1 MLIEKITL
9 VGFGGIT
16 NESVDF
22 KADQVNLL
30 IEPNEFGKSTIAEC
44 VWATLFDFSEHSSN
58 KRLSHERE
66 NMKPWDEKAAYAAI
80 LDLVVGERTLRIN
93 RNFAEKT
100 VKVIDRGTGSD
111 VTAEFLGPD
120 DEDLVGLKLTGM
132 NSDLFRN
139 TCLVGQRHLDE
150 HHVATADVSTVLQGI
165 ADTASPS
172 ATAGSAVSALDGA
185 INSYNYDKRT
195 MHLDKAVEELEQERA
210 NLVKKIAAM
219 DDERKE
225 IADLLNNLASLDQQL
240 SGEAD
245 PALISRFDSLR
256 IDLMEVEKRLFH
268 IENRYDH
275 RVDLEKELRDL
286 EMNAPAQQ
294 QFLIKLNDLWTRRES
309 RQEDVAALGEQIAPQ
324 QEEYER
330 LDQEISEK
338 YKGVEEF
345 SLEEANTISGLAVN
359 IYKLQQEIN
368 NLQKDLQEQT
378 GRHLLKLQ
386 QSTAQHGIAL
396 DALRKLEKE
405 EIEEAKNYESLL
417 QMFYAQV
424 SEEDKRIQE
433 TKFGIDDLEE
443 RRKARRAH
451 NLGLAIGLFAFSLV
465 MFGAAALIRIM
476 ELKDI
481 PQLVILF
488 CVLLGLLAI
497 FCAFIFGGMFLN
509 YKYYLRVEAEEA
521 REEAGK
527 HKKALKAAN
536 SKIATLEAKL
546 SQLAVKTGAANK
558 TDLLRYINE
567 VSSHESVVSEQT
579 SHEKVV
585 ETEEQKMKKIQMD
598 LAYYFERAGRDT
610 DVIDSQRAMDLS
622 QDITQCRREKT
633 NLEEQ
638 FEEIRTARKQL
649 DFLVQEIEDTDREVL
664 HMLNQIGLDTTNGI
678 ESMRDEMVKLLETQS
693 RKQALSDEIARTDY
707 DLAGYADIRAAIE
720 QFEGERDGIQEKLN
734 EILAAF
740 PEMADLPDPDP
751 KNPPAAVLPWGG
763 PTDQDEIRAKKDEIL
778 VKIRTTCNN
787 RDELYLDAL
796 ESLDSIDHEM
806 VCTRRA
812 KQALQLARE
821 VIKQC
826 SSETYVDWATQLNKE
841 SQAVIE
847 GLDLDIEQVEFDA
860 NLNITVK
867 LKGHDRTFNS
877 KEVLA
882 KLSTGTREQIHWLAR
897 IIVSRYLS
905 QKESLPIILDEPF
918 SEADDTRFV
927 SMMKFL
933 IASILPN
940 HQVIVL
946 SCHHQRHQWLSTQL
960 GAEQQGKLAFRKREA
975 LKGEALE
982 SAAAS

>member
-9 VGFGGIT
+9 IGFGGIT

-22 KADQVNLL
+22 SADQLNLL

-66 NMKPWDEKAAYAAI
+66 NMKPWNESAKYEAV
-80 LDLVVGERTLRIN
+80 LDLLVGDRRLRIQ
-93 RNFAEKT
+93 RNFADKT
-100 VKVIDRGTGSD
+100 VKVIDRATNSD
-111 VTAEFLGPD
+111 ITSEFLGPD
-120 DEDLVGLKLTGM
+120 EEDLVGLKLTGM

-165 ADTASPS
+165 ADTASPTT
-172 ATAGSAVSALDGA
+172 TAGSAIGALENA
-185 INSYNYDKRT
+185 INVYNHDKRN
-195 MHLDKAVEELEQERA
+195 MHLDKAIEELEEKRA
-210 NLVKKIAAM
+210 NLLQKLAAM

-225 IADLLNNLASLDQQL
+225 VAAQLRNLAGLDGQL

-256 IDLMEVEKRLFH
+256 LDLMDVEKRLFH
-268 IENRYDH
+268 ISNRYDH
-275 RVDLEKELRDL
+275 RVDLESQLRDI

-294 QFLIKLNDLWTRRES
+294 AFLAKLNDLWTRRES
-309 RQEDVAALGEQIAPQ
+309 RQEDVSSLGEQIQPQ

-330 LDQEISEK
+330 LELEINER
-338 YKGVEEF
+338 YTGVQDF

-378 GRHLLKLQ
+378 GRHLLKIQ

-396 DALRKLEKE
+396 DALKKLEKE

-424 SEEDKRIQE
+424 AEEDKRIQE

-451 NLGLAIGLFAFSLV
+451 NLGLAIGLFVTSLV
-465 MFGAAALIRIM
+465 MFGAAALIRFM
-476 ELKDI
+476 EIESI

-488 CVLLGLLAI
+488 CILLGLLAI

-509 YKYYLRVEAEEA
+509 YKYYLRAEAEEA

-546 SQLAVKTGAANK
+546 SQLAVKTGAQNK
-558 TDLLRYINE
+558 ADLLRYINE
-567 VSSHESVVSEQT
+567 VSNHESVVQEQT

-610 DVIDSQRAMDLS
+610 EVIDSQRAMDLS
-622 QDITQCRREKT
+622 QDITQCRREKAS
-633 NLEEQ
+633 LEDQ
-638 FEEIRTARKQL
+638 FEEIRNARKQL
-649 DFLVQEIEDTDREVL
+649 DFLMQEIEDTDREIL
-664 HMLNQIGLDTTNGI
+664 AMLNQIGLDTTGGI
-678 ESMRDEMVKLLETQS
+678 ESMRDEMSSLLETQS
-693 RKQALSDEIARTDY
+693 KKQALADEIARADY

-720 QFEGERDGIQEKLN
+720 QLEGERDSIQEQLN
-734 EILAAF
+734 EILAAY
-740 PEMADLPDPDP
+740 PDMANLPDPDP

-763 PTDQDEIRAKKDEIL
+763 GEASDQEEVRAKKDEIL

-796 ESLDSIDHEM
+796 ETLDSIDHEL

-812 KQALQLARE
+812 KQALMLARD
-821 VIKQC
+821 VIKQL
-826 SSETYVDWATQLNKE
+826 SSETYVDWAVQLNKE
-841 SQAVIE
+841 SQSVIE
-847 GLDLDIEQVEFDA
+847 GLDLDIERIEFDP

-867 LKGHDRTFNS
+867 LKGHDRTFTS

-918 SEADDTRFV
+918 SEADDSRFV
-927 SMMKFL
+927 GMMKFL

-960 GAEQQGKLAFRKREA
+960 GDEQQTKLAFRKREPV
-975 LKGEALE
+975 KGEVLG
-982 SAAAS
+982 SAT